1 MLLAAAWGGAPARVV
16 QSSWEHRLAYLSS
29 SSFSETDRAFIR
41 VAGERGRAVVRL
53 SELAQEKTSSAS
65 VRRLAKVLGDFY
77 RKSNHELAQIARSKG
92 VDLPS
97 DPGPVRQR
105 TISGLESIQ
114 GNDFD
119 RAFVQN
125 AIANDSRDL
134 AAFESATHQLNNAE
148 LAAFAQKSLRALRV
162 HLWMAQW
169 VSKRNGMPPL

>member
-1 MLLAAAWGGAPARVV
+1 MLLAAAWGSTPARVV
-16 QSSWEHRLAYLSS
+16 QSSWVHPIAHFSS

-41 VAGERGRAVVRL
+41 VAGERGRAVVRS
-53 SELAQEKTSSAS
+53 SELAQEKASSAS
-65 VRRLAKVLGDFY
+65 VRRLAKVLGDY
-77 RKSNHELAQIARSKG
+77 SLKSNHELAQIAGAKG
-92 VDLPS
+92 IDLPS

-125 AIANDSRDL
+125 AIANDSRAL

-148 LAAFAQKSLRALRV
+148 LAVFAQKSLRSLRV

-169 VSKRNGMPPL
+169 VSKGIGVPHL